1 MYPPIQVL
9 RETLTRK
16 DLPPVCEY
24 DLEAEAPA
32 QPAQGSSV
40 GEGAPSVS
48 ELPAGIEL
56 GKVLCE
62 ANEA

>member
-1 MYPPIQVL
+1 MYPPIQAL
-9 RETLTRK
+9 QETLSRK

-24 DLEAEAPA
+24 ELEAESPE
-32 QPAQGSSV
+32 PCEEEPSG
-40 GEGAPSVS
+40 GEGGPSVA
-48 ELPAGIEL
+48 ELLAGIEL